1 MKEFGIKNFFSV
13 RFSINKYLSVRL
25 EERETRLYICG
36 QPFIICK
43 SLLLNIPTTQIKN
56 FDTID
61 SIEEAAEKID
71 NIVEEEM
78 REIKIPPEVEF
89 WGHCSNL
96 QVWYEQGYDTRLI
109 HSNIA
114 FQVLKKLTE
123 VGDPLAKDV
132 YKGEIIK
139 RYENGTKKTREYLR
153 KAGFLR
159 ELRLDER
166 LNLLLDNH
174 NFGALM
180 ELSEEVTFD
189 QNPLPTIESLLWCIN
204 IEEGEIIK
212 LDLSDIDLK
221 SFPKAILKLK
231 GLIILILN
239 DNYLKT
245 VPIEIR
251 KLSKLK
257 QLWIET
263 NKITYLP
270 DSICEMVA
278 LEEIW
283 AGGNK
288 IQVLPDNI
296 GNLINLKRLR
306 LESNEIRELPESFY
320 RLVSLE
326 NLSLPDN
333 RINHLSDS
341 FCNLKS
347 LQWLSL
353 SNNNLKKVPESLINL
368 KSLNYLNIN
377 QNPLRKFPKFK

>member
-1 MKEFGIKNFFSV
+1 MKEFGINNF
-13 RFSINKYLSVRL
+13 LSVRL
-25 EERETRLYICG
+25 EKRETRLYICG

-43 SLLLNIPTTQIKN
+43 FLLLNIPTTQIKN

-61 SIEEAAEKID
+61 SIDEAAELVD
-71 NIVEEEM
+71 NVAEEEM
-78 REIKIPPEVEF
+78 REIEIPPEVEF

-123 VGDPLAKDV
+123 VGDPLARDV

-139 RYENGTKKTREYLR
+139 RYENGSEKTKEYLR
-153 KAGFLR
+153 KEGFLR
-159 ELRLDER
+159 DLPVDER
-166 LNLLLDNH
+166 LNLLLDNQ

-189 QNPLPTIESLLWCIN
+189 PNPLPTIESLLWRIN
-204 IEEGEIIK
+204 IKEEKIIE
-212 LDLSDIDLK
+212 LDLSDLDLK
-221 SFPKAILKLK
+221 TFPKAILKLK
-231 GLIILILN
+231 GLEILILN

-245 VPIEIR
+245 IPNEIR
-251 KLSKLK
+251 KLNSLK
-257 QLWIET
+257 QLWIES
-263 NKITYLP
+263 NKITHLP
-270 DSICEMVA
+270 DSICDMLT

-288 IQVLPDNI
+288 IQDLPDDI
-296 GNLINLKRLR
+296 GDLINLRFLKLG
-306 LESNEIRELPESFY
+306 SNEIRELPESFY

-333 RINHLSDS
+333 QIKRLSDS

-353 SNNNLKKVPESLINL
+353 SNNNLKKIPESLINI
-368 KSLNYLNIN
+368 KSLNYININ
-377 QNPLRKFPKFK
+377 QNPLIKKNKKI